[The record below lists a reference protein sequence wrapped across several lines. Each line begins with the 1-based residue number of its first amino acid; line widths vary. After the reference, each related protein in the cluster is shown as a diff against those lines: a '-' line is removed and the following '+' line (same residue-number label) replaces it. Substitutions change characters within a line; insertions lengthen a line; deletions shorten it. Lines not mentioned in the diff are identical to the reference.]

1 MGVEGIF
8 SKSCG
13 VYGQIQHPRLLPSLG
28 EHSKKIENFKAQK
41 LKIGTKKTGFEGEKY
56 SVRYSNNSNSNLPDI
71 RIFDS

>member
-1 MGVEGIF
+1 MGGEGIF

-13 VYGQIQHPRLLPSLG
+13 VYGQIQHPLLPFLV

-41 LKIGTKKTGFEGEKY
+41 LKIGTNKTGFEGVKY
-56 SVRYSNNSNSNLPDI
+56 SVRYSNNSNSNLPNI